1 MPQWLNLE
9 ILCDVLSTILFT
21 IDKKYINDFS
31 LFYNGKSSF
40 YTNNNNIKEKSLDFY
55 LLSSNSIRITTRFSK
70 MLQII

>member
-31 LFYNGKSSF
+31 FFYNEKVLF
-40 YTNNNNIKEKSLDFY
+40 RNNNNTEENEF
-55 LLSSNSIRITTRFSK
+55 RFSFVVIEQHK
-70 MLQII
+70 DNNKI